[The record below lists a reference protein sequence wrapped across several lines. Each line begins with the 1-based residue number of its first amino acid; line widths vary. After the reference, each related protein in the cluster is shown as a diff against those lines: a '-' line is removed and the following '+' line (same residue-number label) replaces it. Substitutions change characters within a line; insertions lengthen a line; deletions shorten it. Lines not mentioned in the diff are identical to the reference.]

1 VYYKSIFFS
10 TKITFSNIFA
20 ENYHFL
26 LDFNSGQ
33 EKIISYEAGFD
44 EVTVLKVLSLL
55 QHLQHSQ
62 AAWHIP

>member
-1 VYYKSIFFS
+1 
-10 TKITFSNIFA
+10 
-20 ENYHFL
+20 L